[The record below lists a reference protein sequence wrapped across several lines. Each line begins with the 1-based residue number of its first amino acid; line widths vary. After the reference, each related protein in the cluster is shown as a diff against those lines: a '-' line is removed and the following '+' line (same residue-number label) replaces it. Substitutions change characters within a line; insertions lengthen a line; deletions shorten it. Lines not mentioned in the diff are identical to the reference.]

1 MYSLL
6 ANVMRLPTRK
16 AEKERELLAK
26 DDNYLTPEAIAR
38 MSQELVD
45 LEKRQRPEAADE
57 VFRTGQ
63 MGDLSENAAYQFAK
77 QNLRRINSRILSITE
92 KLKHAVPIARG
103 SSDGKIRI
111 GSTVVVEAGGRQFTF
126 EILGS
131 NETNPARGRISH
143 NSPLGQAL
151 LGHKVNDDVALTL
164 PQGEARYR
172 VIEVK

>member
-1 MYSLL
+1 
-6 ANVMRLPTRK
+6 MRLPTRK
-16 AEKERELLAK
+16 AEKDRELLAK
-26 DDNYLTPEAIAR
+26 DDHYLTPEAITR
-38 MSQELVD
+38 MGKELVD

-111 GSTVVVEAGGRQFTF
+111 GSTVVLELGSQRFTY

-143 NSPLGQAL
+143 NAPLGQAL
-151 LGHKVNDDVALTL
+151 LGHRAGDLVTLAL
-164 PQGEARYR
+164 PQGEVQYN
-172 VIEVK
+172 VIEVT